1 MIEVI
6 VNPLVVKQVPGANAR
21 LQQCAR
27 SGDEVPAKTTKNI
40 WTIGDDAAFLGIP
53 VWICPRT
60 FREWGALEKMVAPGF
75 PSGAT
80 GRDRTWGRVKTPSR
94 Q

>member
-40 WTIGDDAAFLGIP
+40 WTIGDDAAFFGH
-53 VWICPRT
+53 
-60 FREWGALEKMVAPGF
+60 PGLDM
-75 PSGAT
+75 SQDISRV
-80 GRDRTWGRVKTPSR
+80 GRS
-94 Q
+94 